1 MIVAGTIGVEMTAGG
16 TIGVEM
22 TAGGMIAVEMTAAGM
37 IAVEMTAAGMI
48 GVEMTGV
55 RMTGVVMIVAGTIGV
70 KTTGVGMTGVT
81 DGRVAG
87 RRATGTS
94 DAVLI
99 ARTDSARARA
109 PKLPRTIGSPAVW
122 SVRRRTNPTSPR
134 ISVCVSSRAG

>member
-1 MIVAGTIGVEMTAGG
+1 MIVAGTIGVEMTAGR
-16 TIGVEM
+16 
-22 TAGGMIAVEMTAAGM
+22 MIAVEMTAAGM
-37 IAVEMTAAGMI
+37 IAVEMTA
-48 GVEMTGV
+48 VEMTGV
-55 RMTGVVMIVAGTIGV
+55 EMIVAGTIGV

-109 PKLPRTIGSPAVW
+109 PKLPRMIGSPAVW

-134 ISVCVSSRAG
+134 ISICVSSRAG

>member
-1 MIVAGTIGVEMTAGG
+1 MMIVAGTIGVEMTAGR
-16 TIGVEM
+16 
-22 TAGGMIAVEMTAAGM
+22 MIAVEMTAAGM
-37 IAVEMTAAGMI
+37 IAVEMTAVEMTAAGMI
-48 GVEMTGV
+48 AVEMTGV
-55 RMTGVVMIVAGTIGV
+55 RMTGVEMIVAGTIGV

-109 PKLPRTIGSPAVW
+109 PKLPRMIGSPAVW

-134 ISVCVSSRAG
+134 ISICVSSRAG

>member
-1 MIVAGTIGVEMTAGG
+1 MIVAG

-37 IAVEMTAAGMI
+37 IAVEMTA
-48 GVEMTGV
+48 VEMTAGGMIAV
-55 RMTGVVMIVAGTIGV
+55 EMTAAGMTGVEMIVAGTIGV

-122 SVRRRTNPTSPR
+122 SVPRRTNPTSPR
-134 ISVCVSSRAG
+134 ISICVSSRAG